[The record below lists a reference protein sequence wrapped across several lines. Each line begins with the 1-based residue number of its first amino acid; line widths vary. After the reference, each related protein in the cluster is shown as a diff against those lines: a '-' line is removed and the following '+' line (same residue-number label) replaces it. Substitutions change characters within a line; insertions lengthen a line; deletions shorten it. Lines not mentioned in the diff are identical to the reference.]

1 MKRGSQVALGSA
13 LVALV
18 AFVASPLWADVPT
31 EFQPKYDEGF
41 DLGYPVGYK
50 SGLVSGKTRGRT
62 EGWTNGTND
71 GQNDGWE
78 AAFQP
83 AYDLAYDARYPRG
96 HRAGWKD
103 GVVEG
108 FEKGFDYAPTIAA
121 EILNNWY
128 NGGNYWSGITM
139 VSAGTFDISGLGL
152 YSGDY
157 TVWRDNLGYDWAKH
171 FYDEGFT
178 DGRTEGFTVGS
189 DEGYNLT
196 YPKAY
201 AAAYPIGYVSG
212 VWDGTR
218 DGTRQG
224 GEQGYDDG
232 WDTGYDTGY
241 DEGFVAG
248 VDYHLFGEFER
259 PKYVLEFTRR
269 SDASTRQTLLAVQA
283 PEPASLVLVGLAVGA
298 GLLLRPGR
306 GRCG

>member
-1 MKRGSQVALGSA
+1 MNRGSQVALGFA
-13 LVALV
+13 LVT
-18 AFVASPLWADVPT
+18 FVANPLWADVPT

-41 DLGYPVGYK
+41 DLGYPIGYK
-50 SGLVSGKTRGRT
+50 SGLFEGKTRGRT

-103 GVVEG
+103 GVSVGFEEG
-108 FEKGFDYAPTIAA
+108 FDWAPVIA
-121 EILNNWY
+121 EQYLNNYY
-128 NGGNYWSGITM
+128 NGGSY
-139 VSAGTFDISGLGL
+139 AGALVISGMNNYHFGFTGVFSSDLTISNGIFA
-152 YSGDY
+152 
-157 TVWRDNLGYDWAKH
+157 YDWSKH
-171 FYDEGFT
+171 FYDAGYT
-178 DGRTEGFTVGS
+178 DGRTEGFTVGT

-232 WDTGYDTGY
+232 WDSGYGMGY

-248 VDYHLFGEFER
+248 VDYHLFGEFVR

-269 SDASTRQTLLAVQA
+269 SDASTARTLLAVQA
-283 PEPASLVLVGLAVGA
+283 PEPGSLVLVGLAVGA
-298 GLLLRPGR
+298 GMLGR
-306 GRCG
+306 GRR